1 MDWTAFSLSLKLAF
15 WTCVLILPVAIL
27 LARALAWGRF
37 AGKSVV
43 EAVVMLPLVL
53 PPTVLGFYLLSAFS
67 PASGFGAFLKWVF
80 GVPLV
85 FSFPGILVASVIINL
100 PFAVGC
106 GFAGG
111 GLREICPKE
120 AIWQFSPL
128 FFTGL
133 HRHVAGIS

>member
-67 PASGFGAFLKWVF
+67 PASGFGAAF
-80 GVPLV
+80 
-85 FSFPGILVASVIINL
+85 
-100 PFAVGC
+100 
-106 GFAGG
+106 
-111 GLREICPKE
+111 
-120 AIWQFSPL
+120 
-128 FFTGL
+128 
-133 HRHVAGIS
+133 